1 MGDLP
6 RTVPEGTRFRVS
18 LLTSARSW
26 RGSCVSLA
34 NIAAGLIARG
44 HAAVLL
50 TGEAAVA
57 ETARQ
62 RGIPATALPLKN
74 TGWRE
79 MRALRQAIREFKAD
93 LLVADRPRDLRL
105 GAWAAA
111 AEPTQ
116 LVYRYNVSRSRPPSD
131 LMTRL
136 AHQRVACTVFRT
148 RTGAERVLA
157 AAPFM
162 RRRPWRVITGGVD
175 TGTFHPDPDGGARF
189 RRQYAPGERPV
200 LLAVGALMP
209 EKRYPE
215 MFDIVAR
222 LSSPVTLLV
231 CGEGKQQGELR
242 QRSESLGLDVRF
254 LGLLPPAELRCA
266 FAAADVFLHT
276 CAVETFGLSVAE
288 AMACGRPVVVS
299 EGGGLAEVVGPAG
312 LLVPPDDLAGFATR
326 LNRLLQDPPSRA
338 SLGLAARQRM
348 LDLFSVEHMIE
359 EFERLLL
366 EVVEP
371 A

>member
-6 RTVPEGTRFRVS
+6 RALPAGTRFRVA
-18 LLTSARSW
+18 LFTSARSW

-44 HAAVLL
+44 HQAVLL
-50 TGEAAVA
+50 AGEEAIA
-57 ETARQ
+57 ETARS
-62 RGIPATALPLKN
+62 RGIPAQALPARN

-79 MRALRQAIREFKAD
+79 VRALRRAIRDFRTD
-93 LLVADRPRDLRL
+93 LLIADRPRDLRL

-111 AEPTQ
+111 AESTQ
-116 LVYRYNVSRSRPPSD
+116 LVYRYNVSRRRPPSD
-131 LMTRL
+131 LVTRL

-148 RTGAERVLA
+148 RAGAERVLED
-157 AAPFM
+157 APFM

-175 TGTFHPDPDGGARF
+175 TATFYPDPAGGLEF
-189 RRQYAPGERPV
+189 RRRHSFDDRPL

-215 MFDIVAR
+215 MFDIVAG
-222 LSSPVTLLV
+222 LATPVTLVL
-231 CGEGKQQGELR
+231 CGEGRLEAELR
-242 QRSESLGLDVRF
+242 ALAAERRLDVRF
-254 LGLLPPAELRCA
+254 LGMLPPAELRAA
-266 FAAADVFLHT
+266 FAAASVFVHT

-288 AMACGRPVVVS
+288 AMACGKPVVVS
-299 EGGGLAEVVGPAG
+299 EGGGLLEVVADAG
-312 LLVPPDDLAGFATR
+312 ILVSPDDRAGFVRR
-326 LNRLLQDPPSRA
+326 LGTLLQDP
-338 SLGLAARQRM
+338 AARETLGQAARGRM
-348 LDLFSVEHMIE
+348 LDRFSVEHMVE
-359 EFERLLL
+359 EYERLLL